1 MKIASKYIPENVEKS
16 WYQLWLEEKAFN
28 SIPDDRD
35 SFTIV
40 IPPPNVTG
48 VLHMGHMLNNTI
60 QDILVRRA
68 RMNGFNACWVPGT
81 DHASIA
87 TEAKVVHKLREEGI
101 KKSDLSRDDFL
112 KHAWDWTDKHGGIIL
127 EQLQNIGASCDW
139 DRTAFTMDKTRTK
152 SVIKVFVD
160 LFNKGYIYRG
170 LRMVHWD
177 PEAKTS
183 VSDEEVIHKDVE
195 AKLFY
200 VKYEIVERPGKYITI
215 ATSRPETI
223 MADRAIAINP
233 KDERYTDIHG
243 LNVRIP
249 ISKEEIP
256 IILDDYVTTDFGTGC
271 LKVTPAHDWNDYAI
285 GQKHNLEVIDI
296 LNADGTLN
304 KYGLQWEG
312 MDRFQAR
319 RNISDYLDKN
329 GDLSKIEIY
338 STSIG
343 TSERTGAIIEP
354 RLSLQ
359 WWIKMPE
366 LAKPAIKA
374 IEDGEIRLI
383 PNKFKNTYSHWMNNI
398 KDWCISRQLWW
409 GHQIPVYFYGDGEDD
424 FVVAIDPNE
433 ALKRAKEVSGN
444 SSLELSDLKQDQDCL
459 DTWFSSWIWPISVF
473 DGINNPDNKEL
484 NYYYPTQDL
493 VTAPEILFFWVA
505 RMVMA
510 GYEFTQ
516 KKPFKNVYLTGIV
529 RDKKGRK
536 MSKSLGNSPDPL
548 DLIKK
553 YGADGVRM
561 GMLLSSPA
569 GNDLPFDEDL
579 CVQGRNFSNK
589 IWNALRLVKGWE
601 VNSSLESGKVEE
613 WSMKWFDEVLA
624 DTLILLENDFK
635 QYRLSEAL
643 MKIYKLIWNDFCSWY
658 LELIK
663 PSYGEPISKETY
675 DKSIQ
680 FFDSLMKI
688 LHPFMPFITEE
699 VWHILGNYQKHK
711 FINDQ
716 GWPESTT
723 DSSKYIEDF
732 SHLEELTIA
741 LRNFRKEKNLSFKEG
756 IDLRTKKKF
765 PSGISVVQKLV
776 NVTNLG
782 SDWIESGFSFLVGT
796 KEYQVILSNIDMR
809 LSSEEILNINR
820 ELEYLRGFELSVKKK
835 LQNSSFV
842 DNAPKKVV
850 DIERKKLSDT
860 QSKIAALE
868 SRLS

>member
-87 TEAKVVHKLREEGI
+87 TEAKVVQKLREEGI

-200 VKYEIVERPGKYITI
+200 VKYEIAERPGKYITI

-243 LNVRIP
+243 LHVRIP

-319 RNISDYLDKN
+319 RNIVDYLDKN

-624 DTLILLENDFK
+624 DTLIVLENDFK

-756 IDLRTKKKF
+756 IDLRAKEKF

-820 ELEYLRGFELSVKKK
+820 ELEYLRGFELSVMKK

-850 DIERKKLSDT
+850 DIERKKLLDT
-860 QSKIAALE
+860 QSKITALE

>member
-1 MKIASKYIPENVEKS
+1 MKIASKYIPEKIEKS
-16 WYQLWLEEKAFN
+16 WYQLWLEEKAFT

-68 RMNGFNACWVPGT
+68 RMKGFNACWVPGT

-87 TEAKVVHKLREEGI
+87 TEAKVVQKLREEGI
-101 KKSDLSRDDFL
+101 KKSDLSRNDFL
-112 KHAWDWTDKHGGIIL
+112 KHAWDWTHKHGGIIL
-127 EQLQNIGASCDW
+127 EQLKNIGASCDW
-139 DRTAFTMDKTRTK
+139 DRTAFTMDKTRTE
-152 SVIKVFVD
+152 SVIKVFID
-160 LFNKGYIYRG
+160 LYNKGYIYRG

-183 VSDEEVIHKDVE
+183 VSDEEVIHKDIE

-200 VKYEIVERPGKYITI
+200 VTYEIIERPGEYITI

-223 MADRAIAINP
+223 MVDRAIAINP
-233 KDERYTDIHG
+233 KDERYTYIHG

-256 IILDDYVTTDFGTGC
+256 IILDDYVTADFGTGC

-304 KYGLQWEG
+304 ENGLQWEG

-319 RNISDYLDKN
+319 RNIADYLDKN

-374 IEDGEIRLI
+374 IEDGEISLI
-383 PNKFKNTYSHWMNNI
+383 PNKFRNTYSHWMNNI

-409 GHQIPVYFYGDGEDD
+409 GHQIPAYFYGDGEND
-424 FVVAIDPNE
+424 FVVARDLNE
-433 ALKRAKEVSGN
+433 ALKKAKEVSGN
-444 SSLELSDLKQDQDCL
+444 SGLELSDLKQDQDCL

-613 WSMKWFDEVLA
+613 WSMKWFDEVLS

-663 PSYGEPISKETY
+663 PAYGEPISKKTY
-675 DKSIQ
+675 NKSIQ

-699 VWHILGNYQKHK
+699 VWHILGNSEKHK
-711 FINDQ
+711 LINEQ
-716 GWPESTT
+716 GWPESATN
-723 DSSKYIEDF
+723 SSKYIEDF
-732 SHLEELTIA
+732 THLEELTVA

-756 IDLRTKKKF
+756 IDLRAKEEF

-776 NVTNLG
+776 NVTNFG
-782 SDWIESGFSFLVGT
+782 NDWIDSGYSVLAGT
-796 KEYQVILSNIDMR
+796 REYQVVLSNTDMR

-835 LQNSSFV
+835 LENSSFV

-860 QSKIAALE
+860 QSKIATLE

>member
-16 WYQLWLEEKAFN
+16 WYQLWLEEKAFS

-68 RMNGFNACWVPGT
+68 RMQGFNACWVPGT

-87 TEAKVVHKLREEGI
+87 TEAKVVHKLREQGI

-127 EQLQNIGASCDW
+127 KQLQNIGASCDW
-139 DRTAFTMDKTRTK
+139 DRTAFTMDKTRTE

-160 LFNKGYIYRG
+160 LYTKGYIYRG

-177 PEAKTS
+177 PDAKTS

-200 VKYEIVERPGKYITI
+200 VQYEIVERPGEYITI

-233 KDERYTDIHG
+233 KDERYMDFHG

-319 RNISDYLDKN
+319 RNIADYLDKN
-329 GDLSKIEIY
+329 GHLSKIEIY

-409 GHQIPVYFYGDGEDD
+409 GHQIPAYFYGDGEDD
-424 FVVAIDPNE
+424 FVVATDLNE
-433 ALKRAKEVSGN
+433 ALERAKEVSGN

-484 NYYYPTQDL
+484 SYYYPTQDL

-613 WSMKWFDEVLA
+613 WSMKWFDEVLS

-635 QYRLSEAL
+635 KYRLSEAL

-663 PSYGEPISKETY
+663 PVYGEAISKKTY

-699 VWHILGNYQKHK
+699 VWHILGNHEKHK

-716 GWPESTT
+716 VWPESTN
-723 DSSKYIEDF
+723 DSSKYIQDF
-732 SHLEELTIA
+732 THLEELTIA

-756 IDLRTKKKF
+756 IDLRAKEKF

-782 SDWIESGFSFLVGT
+782 SDWVDSGFLVLAGT
-796 KEYQVILSNIDMR
+796 KEYQVILSNADMR
-809 LSSEEILNINR
+809 LSAEEILNIKR

-835 LQNSSFV
+835 LQNSRFV

>member
-87 TEAKVVHKLREEGI
+87 TEAKVVQKLREEGI

-200 VKYEIVERPGKYITI
+200 VKYEIAERPGKYITI

-319 RNISDYLDKN
+319 RNIVDYLDKN

-624 DTLILLENDFK
+624 DTLIVLENDFK

-732 SHLEELTIA
+732 SHIEELTIA

-756 IDLRTKKKF
+756 IDLRTKEKF

-820 ELEYLRGFELSVKKK
+820 ELEYLRGFELSVMKK

-850 DIERKKLSDT
+850 DIERKKLLDT
-860 QSKIAALE
+860 QSKITALE

>member
-16 WYQLWLEEKAFN
+16 WYQLWLEEKAFS

-68 RMNGFNACWVPGT
+68 RMQGFNACWVPGT

-87 TEAKVVHKLREEGI
+87 TEAKVVHKLRDQGI

-127 EQLQNIGASCDW
+127 KQLQNIGASCDW
-139 DRTAFTMDKTRTK
+139 DRTAFTMDKTRTE

-160 LFNKGYIYRG
+160 LYNKGYIYRG

-177 PEAKTS
+177 PDAKTS

-200 VKYEIVERPGKYITI
+200 VKYEIVERPGEYITI

-233 KDERYTDIHG
+233 KDERYIDFHG

-304 KYGLQWEG
+304 KNGLQWEG

-319 RNISDYLDKN
+319 RNIADYLDKN
-329 GDLSKIEIY
+329 GHLSKIEIY

-409 GHQIPVYFYGDGEDD
+409 GHQIPAYFYGDGEDD
-424 FVVAIDPNE
+424 FVVATDLNE
-433 ALKRAKEVSGN
+433 ALERAKEVSGN

-473 DGINNPDNKEL
+473 DGINNPNNKEL
-484 NYYYPTQDL
+484 SYYYPTQDL

-613 WSMKWFDEVLA
+613 WSMKWFDEVLS

-635 QYRLSEAL
+635 KYRLSEAL

-663 PSYGEPISKETY
+663 PAYGKPISKETY

-699 VWHILGNYQKHK
+699 VWHILGNYEKHK

-723 DSSKYIEDF
+723 DSSEYIQDF
-732 SHLEELTIA
+732 THLEELTIA

-756 IDLRTKKKF
+756 IDLRAKEKF

-782 SDWIESGFSFLVGT
+782 SDWVDSGFSVLAGT
-796 KEYQVILSNIDMR
+796 KEYQVILSNADMR
-809 LSSEEILNINR
+809 LSAEEILNINR

-835 LQNSSFV
+835 LQNSRFV

>member
-87 TEAKVVHKLREEGI
+87 TEAKVVQKLREEGI

-200 VKYEIVERPGKYITI
+200 VKYEIAERPGKYITI

-243 LNVRIP
+243 LHVRIP

-319 RNISDYLDKN
+319 RNIVDYLDKN

-624 DTLILLENDFK
+624 DTLIVLENDFK

-732 SHLEELTIA
+732 SHIEELTIA

-756 IDLRTKKKF
+756 IDLRTKEKF

-820 ELEYLRGFELSVKKK
+820 ELEYLRGFELSVMKK

-850 DIERKKLSDT
+850 DIERKKLLDT
-860 QSKIAALE
+860 QSKITALE

>member
-87 TEAKVVHKLREEGI
+87 TEAKVVQKLREEGI

-200 VKYEIVERPGKYITI
+200 VKYEIAERPGKYITI

-319 RNISDYLDKN
+319 RNIADYLDKN

-624 DTLILLENDFK
+624 NTLIVLENDFK

-756 IDLRTKKKF
+756 IDLRAKEKF

-820 ELEYLRGFELSVKKK
+820 ELEYLRGFELSVMKK

-850 DIERKKLSDT
+850 DIERKKLLDT
-860 QSKIAALE
+860 QSKITALE

>member
-200 VKYEIVERPGKYITI
+200 VKYEIVERPGEYITI

-319 RNISDYLDKN
+319 RNIADYLDKN

-756 IDLRTKKKF
+756 IDLRTKEKF

>member
-1 MKIASKYIPENVEKS
+1 MKIAPKYIPENVEKS
-16 WYQLWLEEKAFN
+16 WYQLWLEKKAFS
-28 SIPDDRD
+28 SIPDNRD

-68 RMNGFNACWVPGT
+68 RMQGFNACWVPGT

-87 TEAKVVHKLREEGI
+87 TEAKVVHKLREQGI

-139 DRTAFTMDKTRTK
+139 DRTAFTMDKTRTE

-160 LFNKGYIYRG
+160 LYNKGYIYRG

-177 PEAKTS
+177 PDAKTS

-200 VKYEIVERPGKYITI
+200 VKYEIVERPGEYITI

-233 KDERYTDIHG
+233 KDERYIDFHG

-304 KYGLQWEG
+304 KKGLQWEG
-312 MDRFQAR
+312 MNRFQAR
-319 RNISDYLDKN
+319 RNIADYLDKN
-329 GDLSKIEIY
+329 GHLSKIEIY

-409 GHQIPVYFYGDGEDD
+409 GHQIPAYFFGDGEDD
-424 FVVAIDPNE
+424 FVVATDLNE

-473 DGINNPDNKEL
+473 DGFNNPDNKEL
-484 NYYYPTQDL
+484 SYYYPTQDL

-589 IWNALRLVKGWE
+589 IWNALRLVKGLE

-613 WSMKWFDEVLA
+613 WSMKWFDEVLS

-635 QYRLSEAL
+635 KYRLSEAL

-663 PSYGEPISKETY
+663 PAYGEPISKETY

-699 VWHILGNYQKHK
+699 VWHILGNYEKHK

-716 GWPESTT
+716 VWPESTT
-723 DSSKYIEDF
+723 DSSKYIQDF
-732 SHLEELTIA
+732 THLEELTIA

-756 IDLRTKKKF
+756 IDLRAKEKF

-782 SDWIESGFSFLVGT
+782 SDWVDSGFSVLAGT
-796 KEYQVILSNIDMR
+796 KEYQVILSNADMR
-809 LSSEEILNINR
+809 LSAEEILNIKR

-835 LQNSSFV
+835 LQNSRFV
-842 DNAPKKVV
+842 DNAPEKVV

>member
-16 WYQLWLEEKAFN
+16 WYQLWLKEKAFS

-68 RMNGFNACWVPGT
+68 RMQGFNACWVPGT

-87 TEAKVVHKLREEGI
+87 TEAKVVQKLREQGI

-139 DRTAFTMDKTRTK
+139 DRTAFTMDKTRTE

-160 LFNKGYIYRG
+160 LYNRGYIYKG

-177 PEAKTS
+177 PDAKTS

-200 VKYEIVERPGKYITI
+200 VKYEIVERPGEYITI

-233 KDERYTDIHG
+233 KDERYIDFHG

-304 KYGLQWEG
+304 KNGLQWEG
-312 MDRFQAR
+312 IDRFQAR
-319 RNISDYLDKN
+319 RNIADYLDKN
-329 GDLSKIEIY
+329 GHLSKIEIY

-409 GHQIPVYFYGDGEDD
+409 GHQIPAYFYGDGEDD
-424 FVVAIDPNE
+424 FVVATDLNE

-444 SSLELSDLKQDQDCL
+444 SGLELSDLKQDQDCL

-484 NYYYPTQDL
+484 SYYYPTQDL

-601 VNSSLESGKVEE
+601 INSSLESGKVEE
-613 WSMKWFDEVLA
+613 WSMKWFDEVLS

-635 QYRLSEAL
+635 KYRLSEAL

-663 PSYGEPISKETY
+663 PVYGEPISKETY

-699 VWHILGNYQKHK
+699 VWHILGNYEKYK

-716 GWPESTT
+716 AWPESTT
-723 DSSKYIEDF
+723 DSSKYIQDF
-732 SHLEELTIA
+732 IHLEELTIA

-756 IDLRTKKKF
+756 IDLRAKEKF
-765 PSGISVVQKLV
+765 PTGISVVQKLV
-776 NVTNLG
+776 NVRNIG
-782 SDWIESGFSFLVGT
+782 SDWVDSGFSFLAGT
-796 KEYQVILSNIDMR
+796 KEYQVILSNADMR
-809 LSSEEILNINR
+809 LSAEEILNINR

-835 LQNSSFV
+835 LQNSRFV

-850 DIERKKLSDT
+850 DMERKKLSDT